1 MSQQHSHQK
10 SFARLSQ
17 SRLGIA
23 FIYLLGRDA
32 KYQYKLDSMEI
43 RFEGLTVVNNLLWQ
57 TCRFTVCNVW

>member
-23 FIYLLGRDA
+23 FIYLLGANA
-32 KYQYKLDSMEI
+32 KYQFKLDKMEI
-43 RFEGLTVVNNLLWQ
+43 HFEGLTVVNNLQRQ
-57 TCRFTVCNVW
+57 TCRLNKQ